1 MTPARSPVTR
11 RVPARFA
18 FTLLEV
24 LLTLS
29 MSVVLMVLLGGILQF
44 YGRDMQLSDEQ
55 VRQVQ
60 LASAIMQMIED
71 DLRAAMHT
79 KPVDTEPLG
88 ELLAS
93 VGGGGGGGGSGAAAA
108 GATTADPE
116 APMGLAED
124 DSQVDDIAMAV
135 AVLRKP
141 GLIGNQNQIQVDVS
155 RLPRLEEYLIL
166 LDGTNADLQDIP
178 SDIKTVAY
186 FVQAAGAVDGVTDAW
201 DADAAGNLPIGGGSG
216 LVRRSLDRAAT
227 AHASLTGGVS
237 RLSQTGDMLAPEIV
251 GIEFAYW
258 DGFTWQLQWSTDVFG
273 ELPLAVRVTL
283 TMLAP
288 GQGAGTGGEP
298 ATRVF
303 AHVVRLPLARPLQME
318 QLTGAVGGAL

>member
-1 MTPARSPVTR
+1 MTRPHFLPIRRAPV
-11 RVPARFA
+11 RFA

-29 MSVVLMVLLGGILQF
+29 MSVVLMVLIGGILQF
-44 YGRDMQLSDEQ
+44 YGRDMQVSDEQ

-60 LASAIMQMIED
+60 LASAVMQMIED
-71 DLRAAMHT
+71 DLRAATHT
-79 KPVDTEPLG
+79 KPVDTQPLG

-93 VGGGGGGGGSGAAAA
+93 VGGGDGGGGGGGGSDPAAA
-108 GATTADPE
+108 GPDAA
-116 APMGLAED
+116 MGLPED
-124 DSQVDDIAMAV
+124 DSQVDNIALAV
-135 AVLRKP
+135 AVLQKP

-155 RLPRLEEYLIL
+155 RLPRLEEYLVL
-166 LDGTNADLQDIP
+166 LDGTNADLRDIP

-186 FVQAAGAVDGVTDAW
+186 FVQAAGAVDGVQDAW
-201 DADAAGNLPIGGGSG
+201 DADAAGNVPIGGGSG

-227 AHASLTGGVS
+227 MHASLTGGVS

-288 GQGAGTGGEP
+288 GQGAGPGGEP

>member
-93 VGGGGGGGGSGAAAA
+93 VGGGGGGGTASDAV
-108 GATTADPE
+108 ADPD
-116 APMGLAED
+116 AAMGLPED
-124 DSQVDDIAMAV
+124 DSQVDNIALAA
-135 AVLRKP
+135 AVLQKP

-155 RLPRLEEYLIL
+155 RLPRLEEYLVL
-166 LDGTNADLQDIP
+166 LDGTNADLRDIP

-186 FVQAAGAVDGVTDAW
+186 FVQAAGAVDGVQDAW
-201 DADAAGNLPIGGGSG
+201 DADGAGNVPIGGGSG

-227 AHASLTGGVS
+227 MHASLTGGMS

-273 ELPLAVRVTL
+273 ELPQAVRVTL

-288 GQGAGTGGEP
+288 GQGAGPGGEP

>member
-93 VGGGGGGGGSGAAAA
+93 VGGGGGGGTASDAV
-108 GATTADPE
+108 ADPD
-116 APMGLAED
+116 AAMGLPED
-124 DSQVDDIAMAV
+124 DSQVDNIALAA
-135 AVLRKP
+135 AVLQKP

-155 RLPRLEEYLIL
+155 RLPRLEEYLVL
-166 LDGTNADLQDIP
+166 LDGTNADLRDIP

-186 FVQAAGAVDGVTDAW
+186 FVQAAGAVDGVQDAW
-201 DADAAGNLPIGGGSG
+201 DADAAGNVPIGGGSG

-227 AHASLTGGVS
+227 MHASLTGGMS

-273 ELPLAVRVTL
+273 ELPQAVRVTL

-288 GQGAGTGGEP
+288 GQGAGPGGEP